1 MDPFGYYAEG
11 IQQHL
16 DDAFTGPTA
25 GRSSEDSPTP
35 RVAQAGKGGSAR
47 PTQPAEQPQMTQQQ
61 QPPQQPS
68 QSPQQQPQQQPQ
80 QAQQQSVPA
89 DAQAQV
95 QPASSSNGAEA
106 AAPAQVRLSQAWGGS
121 LHGTNC
127 S

>member
-35 RVAQAGKGGSAR
+35 RAAQAGKGGSAR
-47 PTQPAEQPQMTQQQ
+47 PAQPAEQPQMTQQQ
-61 QPPQQPS
+61 QQPPQQP
-68 QSPQQQPQQQPQ
+68 PQPSQQPQ

-89 DAQAQV
+89 DVQAQA

-106 AAPAQVRLSQAWGGS
+106 TAPAQVRLIKSS
-121 LHGTNC
+121 LGRVIALDWM
-127 S
+127 